1 MKIKFVLSVLLL
13 LLTISYS
20 YSQDANQK
28 NETNETANQGVLN
41 NGQTLVGAANFNQS
55 SYGASTRF
63 INPPTRIE
71 GSIYL
76 YDKWTNYAIVETKD
90 RKRFSINNV
99 NLNLRRNRIISKI
112 GQDSLFIFNME
123 KVNKIIIDGKS
134 FKRIDSEV
142 GGRIFELVYESKDV
156 SILKFHSVKL
166 VESSANPMVN
176 RKTDKF
182 VKKENFFA
190 YRDGKVF
197 DFKYRK
203 KDILKL
209 LASNER
215 EENKLIDYY
224 NKNKLSYKSI
234 KDLSQ
239 VLSTIDNIL

>member
-1 MKIKFVLSVLLL
+1 
-13 LLTISYS
+13 
-20 YSQDANQK
+20 
-28 NETNETANQGVLN
+28 
-41 NGQTLVGAANFNQS
+41 
-55 SYGASTRF
+55 
-63 INPPTRIE
+63 
-71 GSIYL
+71 
-76 YDKWTNYAIVETKD
+76 
-90 RKRFSINNV
+90 
-99 NLNLRRNRIISKI
+99 
-112 GQDSLFIFNME
+112 ME